1 MNIQHDSYL
10 DEYKAFRWNLPK
22 TFNFGRDVVDAW
34 AAKTPDREAL
44 IWCDESGKEE
54 RYTFNAVSKQS
65 NQVAN
70 LLRACGVKKGDRV
83 IVMLPRI
90 PQWQLVMV
98 ACTKLGAVPIPC
110 IDMLTE
116 KDVTYRARHAGATA
130 AVTTSANTG
139 KFAGS
144 GIATRL
150 AVGVSTDIGPG
161 WLDFNTEMGRA
172 SAAFACDDTDLDD
185 PAVIYYTSGSTGL
198 PKGVAHASRAL
209 FSWRVSAQYWQEL
222 TEQDLIWCTADTG
235 WSKAGTSIL
244 WGPWSCGSAV
254 LFYNGRF
261 DPADRLL
268 KIEKYGV
275 TVFCGSAT
283 EFRHLINEP
292 GIREHQWRLRLAVSA
307 GESVNPDV
315 ARRWTEQTGI
325 PLVEAYGQTE
335 TLMTVANQTRSIQ
348 KPGSMGRTLPGSEM
362 VAVNE
367 QGDIVPRGTAGQLA
381 LRLPN
386 PQLMLG
392 YWNDP
397 ALTQKTRLTCGSHDY
412 FLTGDMVVID
422 EEDYV
427 FYQGRTDDI
436 ISSAG
441 YRIGPMEVE
450 NALMEHPAVMECAVV
465 GSPDPDRGE
474 VVKAFVKLCSGI
486 YGDSALVLALQE
498 HVKQT
503 TAPYKYPRLVEFVQ
517 DIPKTPSGKLLRREL
532 RASEYARHSD
542 RIPA

>member
-1 MNIQHDSYL
+1 MDIKHDSYL
-10 DEYKAFRWNLPK
+10 NKYKSFRWDLPK

-34 AAKTPDREAL
+34 AAKAPDRDAL
-44 IWCDESGKEE
+44 IWCDESGREE
-54 RYTFNAVSKQS
+54 RYTFSDISGQS

-70 LLRACGVKKGDRV
+70 LLRSSGVKKGDRV

-116 KDVTYRARHAGATA
+116 KDVAYRVSHAGATA

-144 GIATRL
+144 VISTRL
-150 AVGVSTDIGPG
+150 SVGGTTSIESD
-161 WLDFNTEMGRA
+161 WLDFTTEMDRA
-172 SAAFACDDTDLDD
+172 SAEFTCEDTDLED

-198 PKGVAHASRAL
+198 PKGVAHAVRAL

-222 TEQDLIWCTADTG
+222 TEQDLMWCTADTG

-244 WGPWSCGSAV
+244 WGPWSCGSTV

-261 DPADRLL
+261 DSADRLV
-268 KIEKYGV
+268 KIKKYGV

-283 EFRHLINEP
+283 EFRHLINES
-292 GIREHQWRLRLAVSA
+292 GIREGEWRLRLAVSA

-315 ARRWTEQTGI
+315 VRRWTEQTGI
-325 PLVEAYGQTE
+325 PLIEAYGQTE
-335 TLMTVANQTRSIQ
+335 TLMTVANQAASVR
-348 KPGSMGRTLPGSEM
+348 KPGSMGRALPGSEM
-362 VAVNE
+362 VALND
-367 QGDIVPRGTAGQLA
+367 QGDIVAHGTAGQLA

-386 PQLMLG
+386 PQLMLC
-392 YWNDP
+392 YWNSP
-397 ALTQKTRLTCGSHDY
+397 ALTEKSRLTNGSNEY

-422 EEDYV
+422 EEGYI

-450 NALMEHPAVMECAVV
+450 NAIMEHPAVIECAVV

-474 VVKAFVKLCSGI
+474 IVKAFVKLLRGVH
-486 YGDSALVLALQE
+486 GDSALVLALQE
-498 HVKQT
+498 HVKQS
-503 TAPYKYPRLVEFVQ
+503 TAPYKYPRLVEFVEEL
-517 DIPKTPSGKLLRREL
+517 PKTSSGKLLRREL
-532 RASEYARHSD
+532 RAREYAQHSE
-542 RIPA
+542 RIPN

>member
-1 MNIQHDSYL
+1 MQFNN
-10 DEYKAFRWNLPK
+10 KAFSWNLPE
-22 TFNFGRDVVDAW
+22 TFNFGRDVVDDW
-34 AAKTPDREAL
+34 AARTPEREAL
-44 IWCDESGKEE
+44 IWCDDSGRQE
-54 RYTFNAVSKQS
+54 RYTFGDISRQS
-65 NQVAN
+65 SQAAN
-70 LLRACGVKKGDRV
+70 LLQACGVKKGDRV

-98 ACTKLGAVPIPC
+98 ACTKLGAIPIPC

-130 AVTTSANTG
+130 AVTTSENTG

-144 GIATRL
+144 GIQTRL
-150 AVGVSTDIGPG
+150 AVGAAAGIESG
-161 WLDFNTEMGRA
+161 WLDFTAELDRA
-172 SAAFACDDTDLDD
+172 SAEFVCDDTGLDD

-209 FSWRVSAQYWQEL
+209 FSWQVSARFWQEL
-222 TEQDLIWCTADTG
+222 TERDLIWCTADTG

-244 WGPWSCGSAV
+244 WGPWSCGSSV
-254 LFYNGRF
+254 FFYNGRF
-261 DPADRLL
+261 DPADRLV
-268 KIEKYGV
+268 KIRKYGV

-292 GIREHQWRLRLAVSA
+292 DVGERQGLLRLAVSA
-307 GESVNPDV
+307 GESVNPEV

-335 TLMTVANQTRSIQ
+335 TLMTVANQAASVQ
-348 KPGSMGRTLPGSEM
+348 KPGSMGRALPGSHM

-367 QGDIVPRGTAGQLA
+367 QGELVPPGATGQLA

-397 ALTQKTRLTCGSHDY
+397 VLTGKTRITCGPHEY
-412 FLTGDMVVID
+412 FLTGDVVVID
-422 EEDYV
+422 DEGYI
-427 FYQGRTDDI
+427 FYHGRTDDI

-441 YRIGPMEVE
+441 YRIGPVEVE

-474 VVKAFVKLCSGI
+474 VVKAFVKLRSGVHA
-486 YGDSALVLALQE
+486 DSALVLALQE

-503 TAPYKYPRLVEFVQ
+503 TAPYKYPRLVEFVG
-517 DIPKTPSGKLLRREL
+517 DIPKTPTGKLLRREL
-532 RASEYARHSD
+532 RAREYRQHSD
-542 RIPA
+542 RVPV

>member
-1 MNIQHDSYL
+1 MDIKHGGYL
-10 DEYKAFRWNLPK
+10 AAYKAFNWQLPG

-34 AAKTPDREAL
+34 AAKTPDRAAL
-44 IWCDESGKEE
+44 IWCDDSGKEE
-54 RYTFNAVSKQS
+54 RYTFGDISRLS
-65 NQVAN
+65 NRAAN
-70 LLRACGVKKGDRV
+70 LLQACGVKKGDRV

-98 ACTKLGAVPIPC
+98 ACTKLGAIPIPC

-144 GIATRL
+144 GIQTRL
-150 AVGVSTDIGPG
+150 AVGAATDIESG
-161 WLDFNTEMGRA
+161 WLDFTAELDRA
-172 SAAFACDDTDLDD
+172 SAEFACDDTALDD

-209 FSWRVSAQYWQEL
+209 FSWQVSARFWQEL
-222 TEQDLIWCTADTG
+222 TEHDLIWCTADTG

-244 WGPWSCGSAV
+244 WGPWSCGSTV

-261 DPADRLL
+261 DPADRLV
-268 KIEKYGV
+268 KIRKYGV
-275 TVFCGSAT
+275 TVFCGSTT

-292 GIREHQWRLRLAVSA
+292 GIFDRQWRLRLAVSA
-307 GESVNPDV
+307 GESVNPEV
-315 ARRWTEQTGI
+315 ARRWIEQTGI

-335 TLMTVANQTRSIQ
+335 TLMTVANQAASVQ
-348 KPGSMGRTLPGSEM
+348 KPGSMGRALPGSEM
-362 VAVNE
+362 VAVDE
-367 QGDIVPRGTAGQLA
+367 QGDIVPHGAAGQLA

-397 ALTQKTRLTCGSHDY
+397 ALTLKTRLTCGSHEY

-422 EEDYV
+422 EDGFI
-427 FYQGRTDDI
+427 FYHGRTDDI

-441 YRIGPMEVE
+441 YRIGPVEVE

-474 VVKAFVKLCSGI
+474 VVKAFVKLRSGVHA
-486 YGDSALVLALQE
+486 DSALVLALQA

-503 TAPYKYPRLVEFVQ
+503 TAPYKYPRLVEFVE
-517 DIPKTPSGKLLRREL
+517 DIPKTASGKLLRREL
-532 RASEYARHSD
+532 RAREYQQHSD
-542 RIPA
+542 RIPV